1 MYDAIAIFWIVVGGL
16 LEPLWLIALK
26 RSDNFKDKKYA
37 AIAVFFMVAS
47 PFCLSL
53 AMKSMPVGISYAVWT
68 GIGAIGAVGAGALL
82 FKESITPKTLLFV
95 ALIIAGAVGLA
106 LLEA

>member
-1 MYDAIAIFWIVVGGL
+1 
-16 LEPLWLIALK
+16 
-26 RSDNFKDKKYA
+26 
-37 AIAVFFMVAS
+37 
-47 PFCLSL
+47 
-53 AMKSMPVGISYAVWT
+53 VWT